1 MDIKLTNGKKII
13 IRSKEQYDANP
24 LHFKMRGYAP
34 VGQESTEIKKNNDK
48 LNEFYTESVDSLV
61 DDDYQTGEI
70 GYKPQPVKREEPIGE
85 SFTSKTYLD
94 EGI

>member
-34 VGQESTEIKKNNDK
+34 VVQESKEIKKNTDK
-48 LNEFYTESVDSLV
+48 VVQL
-61 DDDYQTGEI
+61 
-70 GYKPQPVKREEPIGE
+70 KPKKKKNVK
-85 SFTSKTYLD
+85 KTKKKD
-94 EGI
+94 